1 MVPPKAAV
9 MYRCCDLVARNL
21 PFGKTDHEEWG
32 SVSIVRG
39 NSELQTDEAGD
50 RSNRERQRFAR
61 SSRGM
66 DW

>member
-1 MVPPKAAV
+1 
-9 MYRCCDLVARNL
+9 MYRCCVLVARNL

-32 SVSIVRG
+32 SVNIVRE

-50 RSNRERQRFAR
+50 CSNRERQRFAR